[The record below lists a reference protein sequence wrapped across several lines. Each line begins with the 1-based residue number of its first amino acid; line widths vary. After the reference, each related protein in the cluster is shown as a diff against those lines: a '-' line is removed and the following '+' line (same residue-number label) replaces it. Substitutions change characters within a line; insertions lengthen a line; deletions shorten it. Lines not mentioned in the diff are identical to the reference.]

1 MNPEYPQI
9 NNIRVVKRMILV
21 LSAITLAISAWLVV
35 LTQVG
40 YGHLQLSNVPSASVV
55 TVNGHK
61 VAYNSNL
68 KVRPGSYMVV
78 ITSSSKTPFEG
89 KANVG
94 LFRATTFKPTLTD
107 RDPNAI
113 VSSIIGANG
122 QYGAPGLSDVKW
134 FDNKSWFAAV
144 VGPGSSTP
152 IAMQFTNGTWQIKY
166 FLGDTYPQDLSVL
179 PTEVS
184 QYIQA
189 LEAKYAG
196 L

>member
-1 MNPEYPQI
+1 MNPEV
-9 NNIRVVKRMILV
+9 NNIRVVQRTILILCAVILV
-21 LSAITLAISAWLVV
+21 ISIWLAI

-61 VAYNSNL
+61 VAYNANL
-68 KVRPGSYMVV
+68 KVRPGSYSVV
-78 ITSSSKTPFEG
+78 ITSSSKTPYEG

-94 LFRATTFKPTLTD
+94 LFKTTTFKPTLKD

-113 VSSIIGANG
+113 VSSIVGANG

-134 FDNKSWFAAV
+134 FNDNSWFAAV

-152 IAMQFTNGTWQIKY
+152 IAMQFTNGSWHIKY
-166 FLGDTYPQDLSVL
+166 YLGDTYPQDISVL
-179 PTEVS
+179 PANVA
-184 QYIQA
+184 QYIQT

-196 L
+196 F